1 MHQLIIHKLGPI
13 QHCELSIKKY
23 TILTGYQASGKS
35 TIAKAIY
42 FFRTLKEDIF
52 QLILRRSFS
61 QLESDEKRS
70 SLRSDFESAVRN
82 KFLSTFGTSYSM
94 ERDMKVT
101 YYYAQGVDV
110 SVYLTE
116 NQDFLSPNY
125 VWINYSQPIRDLLNK
140 YNRHSEHGQLRQEL
154 AELFGDPYE
163 TVYIPAGRSILTL
176 LGGQFNY
183 IYSTMDDAQKRLL
196 DSCTRDY
203 MERVLK
209 LRPQFANG
217 LEGLLEGEQIPPAR
231 RTLHREALDLIQ
243 RILKGRYTVTDGEE
257 RIWMDT
263 GRYVKIN
270 FASSGQQECVWI
282 LNMLYYYVVM
292 QNPVYFI
299 IEEPESNLFPE
310 SQKAIVELTA
320 LVAGAG
326 NAVLLTTHSPYVLG
340 AVNNL
345 LYAGTVGQIAAEK
358 SAEIVAPEKWI
369 DACCCEAR
377 FVENGEA
384 RDCMDS
390 ELMQIDNSLLDQ
402 ISHGINK
409 EYDILFEIEQD
420 AKMQQKNGEE

>member
-13 QHCELSIKKY
+13 QHCELSIKNY

-61 QLESDEKRS
+61 QAESEEKRS
-70 SLRSDFESAVRN
+70 SLRGDFESATRN

-101 YYYAQGVDV
+101 YHYAEGIEV
-110 SVYLTE
+110 SVCLTE
-116 NQDFLSPNY
+116 SPDFLSPNY
-125 VWINYSQPIRDLLNK
+125 VWVDYSQSIRDLLNK
-140 YNRHSEHGQLRQEL
+140 YDRHLEHEQLRQEL
-154 AELFGDPYE
+154 ADLFGDPYE

-217 LEGLLEGEQIPPAR
+217 LEGLLEGKQIPPAR
-231 RTLHREALDLIQ
+231 RVLYREAIKLIQ
-243 RILKGRYTVTDGEE
+243 KILKGKYSVTDGEE
-257 RIWMDT
+257 RIWLDT

-282 LNMLYYYVVM
+282 LNLLYYYFVM
-292 QNPVYFI
+292 QNPVFFI

-310 SQKAIVELTA
+310 SQKAIVELAA
-320 LVAGAG
+320 LVAGTG

-345 LYAGTVGQIAAEK
+345 LYAGTVGQVAAEK
-358 SAEIVAPEKWI
+358 SAEIIAPEKWI
-369 DACCCEAR
+369 DARRCEAR

-384 RDCMDS
+384 VDCMDR

-402 ISHGINK
+402 ISHGINR
-409 EYDILFEIEQD
+409 EYDILFEIEQN